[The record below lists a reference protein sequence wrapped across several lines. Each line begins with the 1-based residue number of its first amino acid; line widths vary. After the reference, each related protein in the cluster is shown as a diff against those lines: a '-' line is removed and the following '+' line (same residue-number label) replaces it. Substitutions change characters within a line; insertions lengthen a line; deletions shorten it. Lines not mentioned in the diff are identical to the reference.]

1 MQARAHM
8 SDVEGMALRR
18 AIGAAW
24 KRGSAP
30 SPARTIATYSA
41 AGGICTVLG
50 SIFPPNEAAP
60 VETLRVLG
68 IIALACSFG
77 VFLIGERMPNWGL
90 HVAVAAGTVAIS
102 IAVSQ
107 TATGLGMVV
116 TATAYLWI
124 AIYTGLFFS
133 RPAAR
138 WHMVLIAVGFGAALE
153 IGDQGVP
160 VNAWVFMIVSLFVAG
175 ETLGRQSDRLRFE
188 AHTDSL
194 TGVLNRNGL
203 VTASQRAFSLA
214 DRTGIPVTAILID
227 LDDFKAVNDRD
238 GHVAGDRLLT
248 QVATA
253 WAEELE
259 PSDIIARIG
268 GDEFIVFLVGSD
280 EAAARHLLDR
290 MRLLSPAPWSAG
302 VAARAQGEDLDS
314 SVATADTALYEAKRG
329 PRAHRIGDLVE
340 ALSA

>member
-1 MQARAHM
+1 
-8 SDVEGMALRR
+8 MALKRGLIR
-18 AIGAAW
+18 LW
-24 KRGSAP
+24 QRGSAP
-30 SPARTIATYSA
+30 SPARTIAIYGT
-41 AGGICTVLG
+41 AGGICTVAG

-60 VETLRVLG
+60 VETLRLLG
-68 IIALACSFG
+68 IVTLASAFT
-77 VFLIGERMPNWGL
+77 VFLIGERMPSWGL
-90 HVAVAAGTVAIS
+90 HVAVAAGTIGIS

-116 TATAYLWI
+116 TSAAYLWVC
-124 AIYTGLFFS
+124 IYTGLFFS

-138 WHMVLIAVGFGAALE
+138 LHMALIAVGFGAALM
-153 IGDQGVP
+153 IGDEGVP
-160 VNAWVFMIVSLFVAG
+160 LNAWVFITISLAVAG

-203 VTASQRAFSLA
+203 VTAAQRAFSLA
-214 DRTGIPVTAILID
+214 DRTGIPITAILID

-238 GHVAGDRLLT
+238 GHVAGDRLLV

-253 WAEELE
+253 WGAELE
-259 PSDIIARIG
+259 PEDIIARLG

-280 EAAARHLLDR
+280 EGDALHLLER

-302 VAARAQGEDLDS
+302 VAARHRGEDLNS
-314 SVATADTALYEAKRG
+314 SVATADTALYAAKRDDH
-329 PRAHRIGDLVE
+329 RAHPVGELVE
-340 ALSA
+340 VLSA